1 VTATRNLS
9 TAERTDLIMA
19 ARRLGRERLEPIAL
33 ELANTHEWPE
43 HLFQLLRD
51 NGYFGLYYPS
61 EYGGAGLS
69 LEDFSAIIEE
79 LAAVSN
85 TAASVVVGQ
94 HQAGLSIMAAGS
106 DEQRAKWLPRLASGE
121 IKGAMAMTE
130 PGAGSDV
137 ASIRTVARPVEGG
150 YVLNGRKCFIT
161 LASVADVITVYAK
174 REPGRSTS
182 TIQGFVIPA
191 GTPGLTVGRAE
202 DKMAS
207 GALPSCEL
215 LLEDCFVPE
224 QDVLGEPG
232 SGFRIAMAVF
242 ERARPIIGAR
252 AVGLARGAMEAS
264 IAYLKQREAF
274 GRPLSEQQ
282 SIQFTVADMAT
293 QIEAAR
299 ALVRMACRAVD
310 ANDPMAPRY
319 CAMAKY
325 FATDMSV
332 AVTTD
337 AVQLFG
343 GYGYMRDYPVE
354 HRFREAKLGQ
364 IVEGTN
370 QIQRLIV
377 GRSMFGQG
385 FTKAAESASEILQ

>member
-1 VTATRNLS
+1 
-9 TAERTDLIMA
+9 LIMA
-19 ARRLGRERLEPIAL
+19 ARRLGRERLAPIAL
-33 ELANTHEWPE
+33 DLANTHEWPE
-43 HLFQLLRD
+43 YLFELLRD
-51 NGYFGLYYPS
+51 NGYLGLYYPS
-61 EYGGAGLS
+61 EYGGLGLG

-85 TAASVVVGQ
+85 TAASMVVGQ

-106 DEQRAKWLPRLASGE
+106 DQQRAKWLPRLAAGE

-137 ASIRTVARPVEGG
+137 ASIRTVARPVPGG

-161 LASVADVITVYAK
+161 LANVADVITVYAK
-174 REPGRSTS
+174 REPGRSTA

-191 GTPGLTVGRAE
+191 GTAGLTVGRAE
-202 DKMAS
+202 DKMAG

-224 QDVLGEPG
+224 QDVLGAPG
-232 SGFRIAMAVF
+232 SGFRVAMAVF

-274 GRPLSEQQ
+274 GRPLSDQQ

-293 QIEAAR
+293 QIEAAFG
-299 ALVRMACRAVD
+299 VPCR
-310 ANDPMAPRY
+310 R
-319 CAMAKY
+319 
-325 FATDMSV
+325 
-332 AVTTD
+332 
-337 AVQLFG
+337 
-343 GYGYMRDYPVE
+343 
-354 HRFREAKLGQ
+354 
-364 IVEGTN
+364 
-370 QIQRLIV
+370 
-377 GRSMFGQG
+377 
-385 FTKAAESASEILQ
+385 